1 MARKFLFAIAL
12 VLAVVAFGPGASA
25 ANLEPEP
32 SASPGAADVPHGP
45 PPALA
50 DRDNNGL
57 SDRLQAKLAAAAPGD
72 RFDVVVTF
80 KRPGKG
86 AGPVGTAASA
96 QGAVGSFLVRRE
108 FKVIPGFAA
117 TMTAAQARALANV
130 AGVFRVEE
138 DFEVK
143 AILDDTRP
151 DMGLDRIQAPG
162 PDQIVDGGGAPA
174 TGLGVKICVLD
185 TGLHAQHEMFAGKTI
200 VWFDEVNGQPNPYD
214 DHVDPF
220 GTPFGHG
227 THTTGIAAGGQ
238 GTYGAPGDPISGTA
252 WEADIIAVKVL
263 DKNGSGPKA
272 PSSPV
277 STDASRATPTSSP

>member
-1 MARKFLFAIAL
+1 MARKFLFGIAV

-57 SDRLQAKLAAAAPGD
+57 SDRLQAKLAAAAPD
-72 RFDVVVTF
+72 ERFDVVVTF

-86 AGPVGTAASA
+86 SAPLGDAASA
-96 QGAVGSFLVRRE
+96 QREVGSFLVRRE
-108 FKVIPGFAA
+108 FKIIPGFAA
-117 TMTAAQARALANV
+117 TMTAAQAQALANV
-130 AGVFRVEE
+130 AGVFRIEE

-143 AILDDTRP
+143 AILDDSRP
-151 DMGLDRIQAPG
+151 DMGLDRIQFGAE
-162 PDQIVDGGGAPA
+162 QIVDGLGAPA
-174 TGLGVKICVLD
+174 TGLGVKICMLD
-185 TGLHAQHEMFAGKTI
+185 TGLHDEQEMFAGKTI

-238 GTYGAPGDPISGTA
+238 GTYLGNPIRGTA
-252 WEADIIAVKVL
+252 WETDIIAV
-263 DKNGSGPKA
+263 
-272 PSSPV
+272 
-277 STDASRATPTSSP
+277 

>member
-57 SDRLQAKLAAAAPGD
+57 SDRLQGKLAGAAPGD

-117 TMTAAQARALANV
+117 TVTAAQARELANV

-138 DFEVK
+138 DFQVK
-143 AILDDTRP
+143 ASLTPMTITSTPSAPPSATAPIRRELPPAVRAHISAIRSVGPRGRPISSPSRSWTRT
-151 DMGLDRIQAPG
+151 
-162 PDQIVDGGGAPA
+162 APA
-174 TGLGVKICVLD
+174 
-185 TGLHAQHEMFAGKTI
+185 
-200 VWFDEVNGQPNPYD
+200 
-214 DHVDPF
+214 
-220 GTPFGHG
+220 
-227 THTTGIAAGGQ
+227 
-238 GTYGAPGDPISGTA
+238 
-252 WEADIIAVKVL
+252 
-263 DKNGSGPKA
+263 PKA